1 MKEIG
6 MTQIASSDFNLKSYL
21 KERVAHLHKFCLIPE
36 GTEHGYSLSSFTL
49 DGIHSHDVAALL
61 SEEHIVIRTGHMC
74 AQPTLQAFHQESI
87 CRVSW
92 GIGTDVSDVDRFI
105 DAISERVNNRK

>member
-1 MKEIG
+1 
-6 MTQIASSDFNLKSYL
+6 
-21 KERVAHLHKFCLIPE
+21 
-36 GTEHGYSLSSFTL
+36 
-49 DGIHSHDVAALL
+49 
-61 SEEHIVIRTGHMC
+61 MC